1 MKTQKEIEKKFVTY
15 CETWLKRKRA
25 FRDITATIVEGS
37 NIKMKD
43 LMKQL
48 EIETDE
54 ANEVDEKEFRAL
66 LDELKKKMRAEEI
79 RKMNKKRKATA

>member
-1 MKTQKEIEKKFVTY
+1 MVETQA
-15 CETWLKRKRA
+15 RA

-54 ANEVDEKEFRAL
+54 ANEVDEKEFRL
-66 LDELKKKMRAEEI
+66 YWMS
-79 RKMNKKRKATA
+79 